1 MKRLLLAF
9 ALTATLATA
18 QTNFPGIES
27 IMTLEEFRNA
37 GLDKLSAAEIAVLN
51 GAITKHFEG
60 AIKTEVAKQSD
71 EIRKTAAQEERRSI
85 LARFGLPEID
95 IGLMG
100 GVRHTMRV
108 FPIGLTRRMVLT
120 GYRVPAEELYRRGL
134 IEACVEPDELLP
146 TAMEMAKNI
155 ASKSPT
161 AIRLAKRA
169 LNTVETMGLKDGYRF
184 EQNLTVDMTGTADSK
199 EAMAAFLEKRP
210 AVFQDE

>member
-95 IGLMG
+95 LNQDWKSDPALTATVTNWVG
-100 GVRHTMRV
+100 GNSFKLDNGQVWEGTEPITYELKGKTIRILPRPGGHFSLEVDGKNTTIRIRRV
-108 FPIGLTRRMVLT
+108 
-120 GYRVPAEELYRRGL
+120 
-134 IEACVEPDELLP
+134 
-146 TAMEMAKNI
+146 K
-155 ASKSPT
+155 
-161 AIRLAKRA
+161 
-169 LNTVETMGLKDGYRF
+169 
-184 EQNLTVDMTGTADSK
+184 
-199 EAMAAFLEKRP
+199 
-210 AVFQDE
+210 